1 MPASACACII
11 PASEMSLRILHVT
24 PYFEQAWA
32 YGGIPRLATTLTTAL
47 ARRGHAVTV
56 CTTDVRDRER
66 RLPGASAGGAAAGVD
81 VRVFRNRSNRLAY
94 DLQCFTPSGLG
105 RFLAD
110 ALGAFDIVHVHGHR
124 HLLEVAAARACR
136 RAGVPWVLGPNGTAA
151 HVERRRALK
160 RVWDGIWG
168 ARDLADAA
176 AILAVSRAERRQL
189 EAMGVA
195 PERIRVVA
203 NPVDLAEFE
212 PPVERGR
219 FRAAHGI
226 APDVP
231 LVAFLGKLTPR
242 KRLDVVLA
250 AMAHLET
257 PGGRLVVAGND
268 MGAEAGARRL
278 AAALGLGARTAFTGL
293 LTGRAR
299 LELLADADIVVYPSA
314 DEVFGLV
321 PLEAMLCGTPVA
333 VAGDSG
339 CGEIVAG
346 LEGGQVV
353 PLGDARALA
362 GAVDRVLAEPDAW
375 RGAAGRGAEE
385 IRRRYSGAAIAEQV
399 DAVYHGLL
407 AR

>member
-1 MPASACACII
+1 
-11 PASEMSLRILHVT
+11 MSLRILHVT

-56 CTTDVRDRER
+56 CTTDVRDRTR
-66 RLPGASAGGAAAGVD
+66 RLPAASAGGAAAGVD

-94 DLQCFTPSGLG
+94 DLQFFTPSGLR
-105 RFLAD
+105 RFLDD
-110 ALGAFDIVHVHGHR
+110 ALGAVDIVHVHGHR

-136 RAGVPWVLGPNGTAA
+136 RGGVPWVLGPNGTAPRLPRL
-151 HVERRRALK
+151 ERRRALK

-176 AILAVSRAERRQL
+176 AILAVSHAERRQL
-189 EAMGVA
+189 EAIGVA
-195 PERIRVVA
+195 PDRIRVVA
-203 NPVDLAEFE
+203 NPVDLGEFE

-219 FRAAHGI
+219 FRDAHGI

-231 LVAFLGKLTPR
+231 LVAFLGQLTPR
-242 KRLDVVLA
+242 KRLDVVLD
-250 AMAHLET
+250 AMAHLQT
-257 PGGRLVVAGND
+257 PGGRLIVAGND
-268 MGAEAGARRL
+268 RGAEAGARRL
-278 AAALGLGARTAFTGL
+278 AAALGLGGRTAFTGL

-339 CGEIVAG
+339 CGEIVEG

-362 GAVDRVLAEPDAW
+362 GAVDRVVADPGAW
-375 RGAAGRGAEE
+375 RAAARRGAEE